1 MHILVLHGRQLR
13 QELEMLKDFRDWDDN
28 VYIYIYIM
36 VLSQKLYHLILS
48 QKRRFTPIDCHLK
61 MVKKS
66 SRAIP
71 QLKLPSN
78 SIPGVFIN
86 GGTQKLM
93 VYTGKSYYLGVPPF
107 SKTSIHPTWIF
118 RSKWCPETS

>member
-1 MHILVLHGRQLR
+1 
-13 QELEMLKDFRDWDDN
+13 MLKDFIRGWDD
-28 VYIYIYIM
+28 YIYHGFVPKTISFDFVPKKEIY
-36 VLSQKLYHLILS
+36 
-48 QKRRFTPIDCHLK
+48 PIDCHLK

-86 GGTQKLM
+86 GGTQKWM

-118 RSKWCPETS
+118 RSKWCPKAS